1 MSDQKRKRLTS
12 KIATDIVKV
21 ANKAETRDLSDAG
34 PYDPSK
40 LEHIKSLLHGL
51 SVALGTL
58 SSAQRELTTLK
69 GHEISPD
76 GKLGGKG
83 YVMTLRKFKDLIS
96 DSVNN
101 LSDLTDTLA
110 DEVTNPRWGLS
121 SEQIQSILDEKDE
134 AEEKASEEA
143 DSYFTEADKL
153 MEESEAES
161 PEEESEVEAPEEES
175 EEESEE
181 EPAEEEPAEEEP
193 AEESEEEE
201 SEEELEK
208 ELENPSE
215 EQKSDEDAIPKES
228 REDLIAGLLED
239 WYGPKTETVKKASFS
254 KQKTEQ
260 LAKSIGRDSV
270 SRILRASI
278 LTNLIK
284 REGE

>member
-161 PEEESEVEAPEEES
+161 PEEESEVEAPEEEPA

-181 EPAEEEPAEEEP
+181 ESAEEEPAEEP
-193 AEESEEEE
+193 AEEE

>member
-161 PEEESEVEAPEEES
+161 PEEESEVEAPEEEPA

-181 EPAEEEPAEEEP
+181 ESAEEEPAEEP
-193 AEESEEEE
+193 AEEE

-270 SRILRASI
+270 SRVLRASI